1 MHDPHKDPHLD
12 ELSGVSTT
20 GHEWD
25 GIKELNN
32 PLPRWWVVSFYACII
47 WALIYTV
54 FYPAWPL
61 FTSATTGVLGYSSRA
76 DVRSEL
82 AAAEAARSGY
92 VAAIKAADMQQILA
106 DETLRTVATA
116 AGNAAFKVNCIQCH
130 GSGAQGSKGFP
141 NLNDDDWLWGGTPE
155 QILTTIAHGVRAPE
169 DADTHVS
176 EMPAFGDILKPAEIA
191 SVATF
196 VADLSKGSGF
206 PAETAPGAQI
216 FAQNCAS
223 CHGERGEGN
232 QEMGAPNLAD
242 TLSLLVDGEDAI
254 AAQIRAPKH
263 GVMPAWGGRL
273 GDVTVKELAAY
284 VYSLGGGK

>member
-1 MHDPHKDPHLD
+1 MHDPRKDPHLD
-12 ELSGVSTT
+12 EVSGVSTT

-32 PLPRWWVVSFYACII
+32 PLPRWWVVSFYACIV
-47 WALIYTV
+47 WALVYTV

-61 FTSATTGVLGYSSRA
+61 LTSATTGVLGYSSRA
-76 DVRSEL
+76 DVRAEL

-92 VAAIKAADMQQILA
+92 AAAIKAADMQQILA

-155 QILTTIAHGVRAPE
+155 RILTTITHGVRAPE
-169 DADTHVS
+169 DADTHLS
-176 EMPAFGDILKPAEIA
+176 EMPAFGDILTPVEIA

-196 VADLSKGSGF
+196 VADLSKGSGV
-206 PAETAPGAQI
+206 PAETAPSAQI
-216 FAQNCAS
+216 FAENCAS
-223 CHGERGEGN
+223 CHGDRGEGN
-232 QEMGAPNLAD
+232 EEMGAPNLAD
-242 TLSLLVDGEDAI
+242 TLSLLVDGEEAI

-284 VYSLGGGK
+284 VHSLGGGK

>member
-32 PLPRWWVVSFYACII
+32 PLPRWWVVSFYACIV
-47 WALIYTV
+47 WALVYTV

-61 FTSATTGVLGYSSRA
+61 LTSATTGVLGYSSRA
-76 DVRSEL
+76 DVRAEL

-106 DETLRTVATA
+106 NETLRTVATA

-141 NLNDDDWLWGGTPE
+141 NLNDDDWLWGGTPQ
-155 QILTTIAHGVRAPE
+155 QILTTITHGVRAPE

-176 EMPAFGDILKPAEIA
+176 EMPAFGDILKADEIA

-196 VADLSKGSGF
+196 VADLSKGGGF

-242 TLSLLVDGEDAI
+242 SLSLLVDGEEAI

>member
-1 MHDPHKDPHLD
+1 MHDPHKDSHLD

-32 PLPRWWVVSFYACII
+32 PLPRWWVLTFYACIV
-47 WALIYTV
+47 WALGYTV

-61 FTSATTGVLGYSSRA
+61 LTSATTGVLGYSSRA

-82 AAAEAARSGY
+82 AVAEAGRSGY

-141 NLNDDDWLWGGTPE
+141 NLNDDDWLWGGTPQ
-155 QILTTIAHGVRAPE
+155 QILTTITHGVRAPE

-176 EMPAFGDILKPAEIA
+176 EMPAFADILKSEQIA

-196 VADLSKGSGF
+196 VADLPKGANST
-206 PAETAPGAQI
+206 ETAAPGAEI

-242 TLSLLVDGEDAI
+242 TLSLLADGEEAI

>member
-1 MHDPHKDPHLD
+1 
-12 ELSGVSTT
+12 
-20 GHEWD
+20 
-25 GIKELNN
+25 
-32 PLPRWWVVSFYACII
+32 
-47 WALIYTV
+47 
-54 FYPAWPL
+54 
-61 FTSATTGVLGYSSRA
+61 
-76 DVRSEL
+76 
-82 AAAEAARSGY
+82 
-92 VAAIKAADMQQILA
+92 MQQILA

-116 AGNAAFKVNCIQCH
+116 AGSAAFKVNCIQCH

-141 NLNDDDWLWGGTPE
+141 NLNDDDWLWGGTPQ
-155 QILTTIAHGVRAPE
+155 QILTTITHGVRAPE

-176 EMPAFGDILKPAEIA
+176 EMPAFGDILNSGEIA

-196 VADLSKGSGF
+196 VADLSKGTGF
-206 PAETAPGAQI
+206 PAETTAGAQL

-223 CHGERGEGN
+223 CHGERGEGK

-242 TLSLLVDGEDAI
+242 TLSLLADGEEAI

>member
-1 MHDPHKDPHLD
+1 MHDPQKDPHLD

-32 PLPRWWVVSFYACII
+32 PLPRWWVVSFYACIV

-61 FTSATTGVLGYSSRA
+61 LTSATTGVLRYSSRA

-92 VAAIKAADMQQILA
+92 AAAIKAADMQQILA

-196 VADLSKGSGF
+196 VADLPKGTGF
-206 PAETAPGAQI
+206 PAETTPGAQI

>member
-32 PLPRWWVVSFYACII
+32 PLPRWWVVSFYACIV

-61 FTSATTGVLGYSSRA
+61 LTSATTGVLRYSSRA

-155 QILTTIAHGVRAPE
+155 QILTTIAHGVRARE

-196 VADLSKGSGF
+196 VADLPKGTGF
-206 PAETAPGAQI
+206 PAETTPGAQI

-223 CHGERGEGN
+223 CHGDRGEGN
-232 QEMGAPNLAD
+232 QEMGAPNLDD

>member
-1 MHDPHKDPHLD
+1 MHAPHKDPHLD
-12 ELSGVSTT
+12 ELSGVPTT

-32 PLPRWWVVSFYACII
+32 PLPRWWVWTFYACIV
-47 WALIYTV
+47 WALGYTI

-61 FTSATTGVLGYSSRA
+61 LSSATTGVLGYSSRA

-82 AAAEAARSGY
+82 AAAEAVRSGY

-106 DETLRTVATA
+106 DETLRTAATA
-116 AGNAAFKVNCIQCH
+116 AGSAAFKVNCIQCH

-141 NLNDDDWLWGGTPE
+141 NLNDDDWLWGGTPQ
-155 QILTTIAHGVRAPE
+155 QILTTITHGVRAPE

-176 EMPAFGDILKPAEIA
+176 EMPAFGDILNSGEIA

-196 VADLSKGSGF
+196 VADLSKGTGF
-206 PAETAPGAQI
+206 PAETTAGAQL

-223 CHGERGEGN
+223 CHGERGEGK

-242 TLSLLVDGEDAI
+242 TLSLLADGEEAI

>member
-32 PLPRWWVVSFYACII
+32 PLPRWWVLTFYACIV
-47 WALIYTV
+47 WALGYTV

-61 FTSATTGVLGYSSRA
+61 LTSATTGVLGYSSRS
-76 DVRSEL
+76 DVRGDL
-82 AAAEAARSGY
+82 AAAEAGRSGY

-116 AGNAAFKVNCIQCH
+116 AGSAAFKVNCIQCH

-141 NLNDDDWLWGGTPE
+141 NLNDDDWLWGGTPQ
-155 QILTTIAHGVRAPE
+155 QILTTITHGVRAPE

-176 EMPAFGDILKPAEIA
+176 EMPAFGDILNSGQIA

-196 VADLSKGSGF
+196 VADLSKDIGF
-206 PAETAPGAQI
+206 PAQTTAGAQI

-223 CHGERGEGN
+223 CHGERAEGN

-242 TLSLLVDGEDAI
+242 TLSLLADGEEAI
-254 AAQIRAPKH
+254 AAQIRAPRH